1 MKKLIALM
9 IVMVASLMLCGVV
22 MAVPITSTVT
32 AGDKDWGATRSA
44 YDDTTNMDWYVFKSG
59 SEVSGAATNSK
70 GIISWTYNLPYQI
83 TTAISGSMT
92 ARVWDID
99 PTDIMTV
106 YFDFG
111 NENIVNAGLL
121 TGSDGGNITTWETAV
136 ANGTTASLGGWST
149 TTFALDSVALAALS
163 GTTGFNLLLAVE
175 NTATSWAAVID
186 YADFT
191 LTYEPGAPNPV
202 PEPTTMML
210 LGFGLIGLAGA
221 FRRFRN

>member
-1 MKKLIALM
+1 
-9 IVMVASLMLCGVV
+9 MLCGVV

-44 YDDTTNMDWYVFKSG
+44 YDDTTNMDWYVFKAG

-70 GIISWTYNLPYQI
+70 GLISWTYNLPYQI

-99 PTDIMTV
+99 PSDIMTV

-111 NENIVNAGLL
+111 NGNIVNAGLL